1 MLRKMSQNAS
11 EPLYHLINRD
21 ISNPISM
28 MIVIGWVSPAFAIR
42 RDVVWKVRE
51 SWREQTFY
59 YRLQREPR
67 LAGPAIVW
75 SLILFQNGRSARFAQ
90 LHGGALGTLSLVLG
104 VCAFSAVGAEQPLT
118 KQNAL
123 CSGNSPECYAKTH
136 HNPVKGCKQV
146 MDEKANFRHVW
157 QESEAQ
163 SVFDT
168 YLWHDEKKRTIR
180 AFGQR
185 LRQSTGWECRPH
197 CNTFV
202 FSTPTLGTLSRP
214 PLNNLK
220 QI

>member
-1 MLRKMSQNAS
+1 
-11 EPLYHLINRD
+11 
-21 ISNPISM
+21 
-28 MIVIGWVSPAFAIR
+28 
-42 RDVVWKVRE
+42 
-51 SWREQTFY
+51 
-59 YRLQREPR
+59 
-67 LAGPAIVW
+67 
-75 SLILFQNGRSARFAQ
+75 
-90 LHGGALGTLSLVLG
+90 
-104 VCAFSAVGAEQPLT
+104 
-118 KQNAL
+118 
-123 CSGNSPECYAKTH
+123 
-136 HNPVKGCKQV
+136 
-146 MDEKANFRHVW
+146 MDEKANFLHVW